1 MAVSAAEYI
10 LNELYWS
17 EGGPVAGFSYPVP
30 GLRTQVHNANFLASA
45 LLCRAYRVSGDET
58 LLAPALKAARHSA
71 AAQAADGSWRYGE
84 STTQGWVD
92 HFHTGYN
99 LCALQSIARNAGTA
113 EFDATIRNGFHFY
126 RTHLFDVDGVPKYFS
141 NRRYPV
147 DAHCIA
153 QSMITLIE
161 LKDLAGDNISLAD
174 SVFAW
179 AMKHMWDERG
189 YFYYQVLPV
198 GTIKLSYM
206 RWTQAWMLLALST
219 LFEHHQES
227 LLGETAS
234 AGREAMLASS
244 GSRH

>member
-10 LNELYWS
+10 LKELYWS
-17 EGGPVAGFSYPVP
+17 ESGSVAGFSYPVP

-45 LLCRAYRVSGDET
+45 LLCRAHRLCEDDKFLG
-58 LLAPALKAARHSA
+58 PALKAARHSA
-71 AAQAADGSWRYGE
+71 GAQAADGSWRYGE

-99 LCALQSIARNAGTA
+99 LCALQSIATNADTP
-113 EFDATIRNGFHFY
+113 EFDARIRSGFQFY
-126 RTHLFDVDGVPKYFS
+126 RTHLFDGDGVPKYFS
-141 NRRYPV
+141 NRKYPV
-147 DAHCIA
+147 DAHCVA
-153 QSMITLIE
+153 QSIITLIE
-161 LKDLAGDNISLAD
+161 LRDLGGDNVQLAD

-179 AMKHMWDERG
+179 AMKHLWDERG

-219 LFEHHQES
+219 LFEYHQQS
-227 LLGETAS
+227 LLGEKRS
-234 AGREAMLASS
+234 ESREAVLAST
-244 GSRH
+244 GTRQ